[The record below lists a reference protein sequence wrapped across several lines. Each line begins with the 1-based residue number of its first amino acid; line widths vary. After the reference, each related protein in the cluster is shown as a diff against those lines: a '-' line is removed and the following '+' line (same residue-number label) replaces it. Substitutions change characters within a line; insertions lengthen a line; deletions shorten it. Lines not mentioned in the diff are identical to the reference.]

1 MKIGTII
8 KEIRLQ
14 KLMTQQELCV
24 LIDMAQPQLSA
35 VENSSKL
42 RASTIKKIAKALN
55 VEPLGIWLFKG
66 NQKTRKILLI
76 SIGMKKGLK

>member
-1 MKIGTII
+1 
-8 KEIRLQ
+8 
-14 KLMTQQELCV
+14 MTQQELCV

-55 VEPLGIWLFKG
+55 VEPLELGKYNG
-66 NQKTRKILLI
+66 TNTED
-76 SIGMKKGLK
+76 